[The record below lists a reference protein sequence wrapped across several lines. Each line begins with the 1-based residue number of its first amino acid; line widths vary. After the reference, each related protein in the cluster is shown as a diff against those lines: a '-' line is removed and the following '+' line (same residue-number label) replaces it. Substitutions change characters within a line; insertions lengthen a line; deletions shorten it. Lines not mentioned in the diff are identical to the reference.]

1 MAYQPYKYTIY
12 LYSIYKYIVHKYIV
26 RSPAQD
32 YDRIG
37 VKGVKFIW
45 LTNIMEDFYI

>member
-1 MAYQPYKYTIY
+1 MLMYFLLNFDLIVTFN
-12 LYSIYKYIVHKYIV
+12 LYYYALLYFTF

-37 VKGVKFIW
+37 VKLLYFT
-45 LTNIMEDFYI
+45 L